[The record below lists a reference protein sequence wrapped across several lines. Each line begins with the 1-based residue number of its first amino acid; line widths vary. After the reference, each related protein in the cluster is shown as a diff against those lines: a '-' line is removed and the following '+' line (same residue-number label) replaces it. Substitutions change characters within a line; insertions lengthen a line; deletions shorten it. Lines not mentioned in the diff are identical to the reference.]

1 MRYVFQFLVL
11 VLLLVGVPALTADKP
26 SQSFQ
31 ADPNIQKVAEAYSL
45 DAIDFSKK
53 QFGITLD
60 WTDGSIANVEKALA
74 LMHSSYAGT
83 TPRPTEEQVMSYAKA
98 YGSYVGEVYRRNH
111 GAEWG
116 IIDLGGQKFPGLR
129 TKSGTNFWPWG
140 RAFNRIVEGAENN
153 IADYYKVLLE
163 QTP

>member
-1 MRYVFQFLVL
+1 MRRVSQFLAL
-11 VLLLVGVPALTADKP
+11 VLLLLGAPVLAADKP
-26 SQSFQ
+26 TQSFEP
-31 ADPNIQKVAEAYSL
+31 DPNIQKVAEAYAL

-53 QFGITLD
+53 QFAITLD

-74 LMHSSYAGT
+74 LMHSSYAST

-98 YGSYVGEVYRRNH
+98 YGSYLGEVYRRNH

-116 IIDLGGQKFPGLR
+116 IVNLGGQKFPGLR

-140 RAFNRIVEGAENN
+140 RALNRIVQGAENN

-163 QTP
+163 KSP